1 MAFIKKKYKNLIYK
15 TKTLFIKTGRTM
27 LYLQCRLYFLPSW
40 QFCSCCKK
48 RKIKQ
53 TIYTHNDLESSSRN
67 RSGELL
73 ESTRDGMWQRTQFS
87 NCRLT
92 SMLTELEATLSTE
105 SSQEHLEYAFSF
117 LETNRSSLCHRWA
130 EGTRAANVGRWR
142 ISIP

>member
-1 MAFIKKKYKNLIYK
+1 MIYK

-40 QFCSCCKK
+40 QFCNCCKK

-87 NCRLT
+87 DCRLT
-92 SMLTELEATLSTE
+92 SMLMELEATVSTE
-105 SSQEHLEYAFSF
+105 SSQEHLEHF
-117 LETNRSSLCHRWA
+117 LKPIGQVYVIGELKGRGLPMR
-130 EGTRAANVGRWR
+130 VGDG
-142 ISIP
+142 SQFHKLH